1 MSRVRAVCL
10 GAFFAGLVGCG
21 PPPVLAPPAPV
32 GEGCPFVGEAD
43 PVRELPKLQKMF
55 REKARDL
62 IVVSGRVYEIPCS
75 AYKVEGAAEAST
87 IRGASEQSTLA
98 SGAEG
103 SLVKAAGE
111 QSRLGAADE
120 RSRVAAAD
128 ERSRV
133 AAADERSKV
142 AAADEASKVRAA
154 EEASR
159 LGKGTEQSDQRNA
172 ATVASC
178 ERLPL
183 GGYRLVRMTGT
194 APLRVFD
201 GATIAAVGPDGS
213 IQ

>member
-1 MSRVRAVCL
+1 MRRVVCL
-10 GAFFAGLVGCG
+10 GACLAALVGCG
-21 PPPVLAPPAPV
+21 PPPVYALPPSV

-43 PVRELPKLQKMF
+43 PVRELRKLQGMF
-55 REKARDL
+55 REKRRDL

-75 AYKVEGAAEAST
+75 GYKVEGAAEVSL
-87 IRGASEQSTLA
+87 IRGHGEQSTLA

-111 QSRLGAADE
+111 QSRLGAGDE

-128 ERSRV
+128 EASRV
-133 AAADERSKV
+133 A
-142 AAADEASKVRAA
+142 AA

-183 GGYRLVRMTGT
+183 GGYRLIRMTGT

-201 GATIAAVGPDGS
+201 GATIAAVGPDGH